1 MSRHHVSVMATLAV
15 AVTAAATSGVG
26 IYTATSGLASTVT
39 FSKTLAGPS
48 TAPMYPSGLIWDPGP
63 CTTLLP
69 PGSSCIV
76 VADTGYN
83 RVSIFNPSSAI
94 PPSPSATTPVLSFG
108 SLGSNT
114 GQFNTP
120 RDVAVDPLGNI
131 YVADAAN
138 SRIEAF
144 DKNGTFLWQAGKRIP
159 GTACTAKLPI
169 PCLSDPLG
177 ISFDASTNQIL
188 VADTGHSVI
197 KAYSTSGTWVWT
209 SPTGI
214 MSSPR
219 EARRGPDGEIWV
231 ADYHNQEIKAFQVTS
246 AGVWTTTPNIVLGD
260 GLPAGHANGE
270 INSPY
275 NVAFSPDGTYAYVAD
290 TGNERIAVWNI
301 SMAPLHPPVWIENI
315 GSRCPSS
322 CPPPPGNIA
331 YFNAIRRVTVDP
343 KTGNIW
349 AADFWGSGLHEF
361 AALPDGITSPAS
373 TPAAAIGEID
383 GSPAPPPGF
392 AEAYGVAVAPN
403 GTTYVVDRLN
413 QRIEQFTAAGAYVND
428 TGSRGTAIGK
438 FSWPETVAVAPDGTV
453 WVGDTRDNRLEHYTA
468 TLTKRPTVVGSSGSG
483 LGQFN
488 YIEGVAVAANGMVWI
503 ADTKNN
509 RVQSYNPTTNVFTA
523 YGTKGTGPG
532 QLSLPEGLAVSATD
546 IYVADTNN
554 NRIEELDLNGNYV
567 AQYTGLDQPQ
577 GVTLAPDGTLWVAD
591 TGTSQ
596 TDTNGN
602 RILQLS
608 SGLTELT
615 SFGGPGTGSTQF
627 DLPHSLAV
635 FGSTL
640 FVADTYNNRVQ
651 EFTLS

>member
-1 MSRHHVSVMATLAV
+1 MRRLQRSARTIPAV
-15 AVTAAATSGVG
+15 ALGATMFLG
-26 IYTATSGLASTVT
+26 IGLSATPTGLASTVT

-63 CTTLLP
+63 CAGGL
-69 PGSSCIV
+69 SSCVV

-83 RVSIFNPSSAI
+83 RISVFNPANAN
-94 PPSPSATTPVLSFG
+94 PVTTTASVPVLSFG
-108 SLGSNT
+108 TLGT
-114 GQFNTP
+114 APGQFNTP
-120 RDVAVDPLGNI
+120 RDVAVDPSGDI

-144 DKNGTFLWQAGKRIP
+144 NDQGVFLWQAGARIP
-159 GTACTAKLPI
+159 KSPCTSKLTN
-169 PCLSDPLG
+169 PCLNGPLG
-177 ISFDASTNQIL
+177 ISFDATNNVIL

-197 KAYSTSGTWVWT
+197 KAFTTSGTWVWS
-209 SPTGI
+209 SPPGL

-231 ADYHNQEIKAFQVTS
+231 ADYHDQEIRAFQVTA

-260 GLPAGHANGE
+260 GLASGHANGE

-301 SMAPLHPPVWIENI
+301 SMTPAQPPVWIENI
-315 GSRCPSS
+315 GSRCPAS
-322 CPPPPGNIA
+322 CPPPPGNEA

-343 KTGNIW
+343 STGDIW

-361 AALPDGITSPAS
+361 AALPDGITTPPS
-373 TPAAAIGEID
+373 TSDSAIGEID

-392 AEAYGVAVAPN
+392 AEAFGVAVAPN
-403 GTTYVVDRLN
+403 GTTYAVDRLN
-413 QRIEQFTAAGAYVND
+413 QRVEQFNAAGTYVND
-428 TGSRGTAIGK
+428 TGSRGTSVGK
-438 FSWPETVAVAPDGTV
+438 FSWPETVAVAPNGMV
-453 WVGDTRDNRLEHYTA
+453 WVGDTRNGRLQEFNAALAAKPKPVAFGT
-468 TLTKRPTVVGSSGSG
+468 TGSG
-483 LGQFN
+483 VGQFN
-488 YIEGVAVAANGMVWI
+488 YIEGVTVAANGIVWV

-509 RVQSYNPTTNVFTA
+509 RIQSFNPTTSVFTA

-532 QLSLPEGLAVSATD
+532 QFSLPEGIAVSATD

-567 AQYTGLDQPQ
+567 GEYTGLDQPQ
-577 GVTLAPDGTLWVAD
+577 GVALAPDGSVWVAD

-602 RILQLS
+602 QIVQLS
-608 SGLTELT
+608 STLTEIG
-615 SFGGPGTGSTQF
+615 SFGGPGSGDTQF
-627 DLPHSLAV
+627 YLPHSLAIY
-635 FGSTL
+635 GTTL
-640 FVADTYNNRVQ
+640 FVADTFNNRVQ

>member
-1 MSRHHVSVMATLAV
+1 MRISRI
-15 AVTAAATSGVG
+15 AVTATFAAALAAVTTSGFG
-26 IYTATSGLASTVT
+26 LYAASTGLASTVT
-39 FSKTLAGPS
+39 FSKTLAGAS

-63 CTTLLP
+63 CAGGL
-69 PGSSCIV
+69 SSCVV

-83 RVSIFNPSSAI
+83 RVSVFNPASAI
-94 PPSPSATTPVLSFG
+94 PPSATPSTPVLSFG
-108 SLGSNT
+108 TLGSGP

-120 RDVAVDPLGNI
+120 RDVAVDPAGNI

-144 DKNGTFLWQAGKRIP
+144 NDQGVFLWQAGARIP
-159 GTACTAKLPI
+159 KSACTSKLTA
-169 PCLSDPLG
+169 PCLNQPLG
-177 ISFDASTNQIL
+177 ISFDATNNVIL

-197 KAYSTSGTWVWT
+197 KAFNTSGTWLWT

-231 ADYHNQEIKAFQVTS
+231 ADYHNEEIKAFQVTS
-246 AGVWTTTPNIVLGD
+246 AGVWTTTPNVVLGD
-260 GLPAGHANGE
+260 GLAAGHANGE

-301 SMAPLHPPVWIENI
+301 SMTPAQPPVWIENI

-343 KTGNIW
+343 KTGDIW

-361 AALPDGITSPAS
+361 APLPDGITTPPATS
-373 TPAAAIGEID
+373 DSAIGEID

-392 AEAYGVAVAPN
+392 AEAYGVAVASN
-403 GTTYVVDRLN
+403 GTTYAVDRLN
-413 QRIEQFTAAGAYVND
+413 QRVEQFSASGIYVND

-438 FSWPETVAVAPDGTV
+438 FSWPEAVAVAPDGTV
-453 WVGDTRDNRLEHYTA
+453 WVGDTRNGRLQHYTA
-468 TLTKRPTVVGSSGSG
+468 TLTKRPTVVGSTGSA

-488 YIEGVAVAANGMVWI
+488 YIEGVAVAANGTVWI

-509 RVQSYNPTTNVFTA
+509 RIQSYNPTTGVFTA
-523 YGTKGTGPG
+523 YGTKGSGAG
-532 QLSLPEGLAVSATD
+532 QFNLPEGVAVSATD

-554 NRIEELDLNGNYV
+554 NRIEELDLNGTYLGS
-567 AQYTGLDQPQ
+567 YTGLDQPQ
-577 GVTLAPDGTLWVAD
+577 GIALAPDGTLWVAN
-591 TGTSQ
+591 TGTTQ

-602 RILQLS
+602 DIVQLS
-608 SGLTELT
+608 NTLAEIG
-615 SFGGPGTGSTQF
+615 SFGGPGSGNTQF
-627 DLPHSLAV
+627 YLPHSLAV
-635 FGSTL
+635 YGKTL
-640 FVADTYNNRVQ
+640 FVADTFNNRVQ

>member
-1 MSRHHVSVMATLAV
+1 MRRLQRSARTIPAVALGATLFLGIGLS
-15 AVTAAATSGVG
+15 AALTGF
-26 IYTATSGLASTVT
+26 ASTVT

-69 PGSSCIV
+69 AGSSCV
-76 VADTGYN
+76 VLADTGYN

-94 PPSPSATTPVLSFG
+94 PPVATATPPVLSFG
-108 SLGSNT
+108 SLGSGP

-120 RDVAVDPLGNI
+120 RDVA
-131 YVADAAN
+131 VADAAN

-144 DKNGTFLWQAGKRIP
+144 DKNGTFLWQAGARIP
-159 GTACTAKLPI
+159 NTACTSKLTA
-169 PCLSDPLG
+169 PCLNQPLG
-177 ISFDASTNQIL
+177 ISFDATNNVIL

-197 KAYSTSGTWVWT
+197 KAFSTGGTWLWT
-209 SPTGI
+209 SPTGL

-219 EARRGPDGEIWV
+219 EARRGPDSEIWV
-231 ADYHNQEIKAFQVTS
+231 ADYHDQEIRAFQVTS
-246 AGVWTTTPNIVLGD
+246 AGVWSTTPNIVLGD
-260 GLPAGHANGE
+260 GLQGGHANGE

-301 SMAPLHPPVWIENI
+301 SMSPALPPVWIENI
-315 GSRCPSS
+315 GSRCPAS
-322 CPPPPGNIA
+322 CPEPPGNIA

-343 KTGNIW
+343 KTGDIW
-349 AADFWGSGLHEF
+349 AADFWGSGIHEF
-361 AALPDGITSPAS
+361 APLPDGITSPPS
-373 TPAAAIGEID
+373 SPDTAIGEID

-392 AEAYGVAVAPN
+392 AEAYGVAVGSTGA
-403 GTTYVVDRLN
+403 TYAVDRLN
-413 QRIEQFTAAGAYVND
+413 QRVEQFSATGAYVND
-428 TGSRGTAIGK
+428 TGSRGVSVGK
-438 FSWPETVAVAPDGTV
+438 FSWPEAVAVAPDGSV
-453 WVGDTRDNRLEHYTA
+453 WVGDTRNGRLQHYTA
-468 TLTKRPTVVGSSGSG
+468 TLTKRPTVVGATGSG

-488 YIEGVAVAANGMVWI
+488 YIEGVTVAANGTVWI

-509 RVQSYNPTTNVFTA
+509 RIQSYSPTTGVFTA
-523 YGTKGTGPG
+523 YGTKGSGPG
-532 QLSLPEGLAVSATD
+532 QFSLPEGIAVSATD

-567 AQYTGLDQPQ
+567 ASYAGLDQPQ
-577 GVTLAPDGTLWVAD
+577 GVALAPDGTLWVAN

-602 RILQLS
+602 DILQLS
-608 SGLTELT
+608 ATLSLLTT
-615 SFGGPGTGSTQF
+615 FGGPGTGNTQF
-627 DLPHSLAV
+627 YAPHSLAV
-635 FGSTL
+635 FGKTL

>member
-1 MSRHHVSVMATLAV
+1 MRSRHLTATATLAAAL
-15 AVTAAATSGVG
+15 AVVTTAGVG
-26 IYTATSGLASTVT
+26 LNTASAGLASTVT

-63 CTTLLP
+63 CTGGLST
-69 PGSSCIV
+69 CIV

-83 RVSIFNPSSAI
+83 RVSIFNPASAI
-94 PPSPSATTPVLSFG
+94 PPTETATTPVLSFG
-108 SLGSNT
+108 SLGSAP

-120 RDVAVDPLGNI
+120 RDVAVDLAGNI

-144 DKNGTFLWQAGKRIP
+144 DKNGTFLWQAGARIP
-159 GTACTAKLPI
+159 KSACTSKLTN
-169 PCLSDPLG
+169 PCLNEPLG
-177 ISFDASTNQIL
+177 ISFDETNNVIL
-188 VADTGHSVI
+188 VADTGHSLI
-197 KAYSTSGTWVWT
+197 KAFNTSGTWLWS

-219 EARRGPDGEIWV
+219 EARRGPNGEIWV
-231 ADYHNQEIKAFQVTS
+231 ADYHNEEIKAFPVTS
-246 AGVWTTTPNIVLGD
+246 AGVWTTTPTIVLGD
-260 GLPAGHANGE
+260 GLPGGHANGE

-275 NVAFSPDGTYAYVAD
+275 NVAFSPDGSYAYVAD

-301 SMAPLHPPVWIENI
+301 SLSPPVWIENI
-315 GSRCPSS
+315 GSRCPST

-331 YFNAIRRVTVDP
+331 NFNAIRRVTVDP
-343 KTGNIW
+343 KTGDIW

-361 AALPDGITSPAS
+361 ASLAAGITTPPATS
-373 TPAAAIGEID
+373 DTAIGEID

-403 GTTYVVDRLN
+403 GTTYTVDRLN
-413 QRIEQFTAAGAYVND
+413 QRIEQFNVAGTYVND
-428 TGSRGTAIGK
+428 TGSRGTSVGK

-453 WVGDTRDNRLEHYTA
+453 WVGDTRNGRLQHYTA
-468 TLTKRPTVVGSSGSG
+468 TLTKRPTVVGSTGSG

-488 YIEGVAVAANGMVWI
+488 YIEGVTVAANGMVWI

-509 RVQSYNPTTNVFTA
+509 RIQSYNPTTGVFTA
-523 YGTKGTGPG
+523 YGSKGTGAG
-532 QLSLPEGLAVSATD
+532 QFSLPEGIAVSATD

-567 AQYTGLDQPQ
+567 GEYTGLDQPQ
-577 GVTLAPDGTLWVAD
+577 GITLAPDGSLWVAN

-602 RILQLS
+602 DIVQLS
-608 SGLTELT
+608 GNLSLLTT
-615 SFGGPGTGSTQF
+615 FGGPGAGNTQF
-627 DLPHSLAV
+627 YEPHSLAV
-635 FGSTL
+635 YGSTL